1 MSELKKIFDELYQEH
16 PIDEMVGFDET
27 DIHIKLQEN
36 QLKVIHYKELYYVE
50 LDLYEDLERKM
61 KALMGKRYKHYKF
74 DVEEQWEKKEI
85 VDYCLESD
93 KSIIQMKKIMQKQ
106 KARVKIDSLKMD
118 ALRKCLVNWLKWLV
132 ILPKHS
138 RSRLRHNKN
147 RMNA

>member
-1 MSELKKIFDELYQEH
+1 MSELKMIFDELYQEH
-16 PIDEMVGFDET
+16 PIDEMIGFDET

-36 QLKVIHYKELYYVE
+36 QLKLIHYKELYYVE

-61 KALMGKRYKHYKF
+61 KALMGKRYKYYKF

-106 KARVKIDSLKMD
+106 KARVRFFEMAWKAFDKLQWTMKLFNDRDRRGI
-118 ALRKCLVNWLKWLV
+118 
-132 ILPKHS
+132 
-138 RSRLRHNKN
+138 
-147 RMNA
+147 